1 MKKRLDDLEAKIE
14 GRPAKGTAE
23 APIEIEDSDE
33 EEVVDVTEEGEG
45 ETGVVEGRVEGS
57 ETEEGPVREEEGE
70 ERVPVPEAREEGDVE
85 SEGPRD

>member
-33 EEVVDVTEEGEG
+33 EEVVGSTEEGEG
-45 ETGVVEGRVEGS
+45 ETEVVEGRVEDP
-57 ETEEGPVREEEGE
+57 EREEGPVREI
-70 ERVPVPEAREEGDVE
+70 PVPEARGEEGDVE